1 MLGPASIRPT
11 VRMNCA
17 NSRAL
22 NLLWGC
28 DVIKTCASGGGGT
41 DKEEPDIRNMTQEEL
56 DAIVDEAHAFIRLL
70 RSIALPSGTKNGDQ
84 RAPTPSSTWC
94 FRTTSP

>member
-1 MLGPASIRPT
+1 MSCAS
-11 VRMNCA
+11 
-17 NSRAL
+17 SRAQP
-22 NLLWGC
+22 LWGC

-56 DAIVDEAHAFIRLL
+56 DAIVDEAHAFHKPAAVHCFTISAQKW
-70 RSIALPSGTKNGDQ
+70 RSKP
-84 RAPTPSSTWC
+84 APTPSSTWC